1 MSALTESIRELR
13 TNTRQWEAFTT
24 RRHCAVLAPPGSG
37 KTKLLT
43 TRLAFDLANRIPKP
57 HGAACIT
64 LTNAAAEELRRRVDL
79 LGVEDR
85 PHLFIGTV
93 HGFALGRV
101 IAPFATLV
109 GRPEL
114 ANITIANKQQCLETY
129 EEAIAEVF
137 KPYEDTRNV
146 QSTIEFNRQR
156 LATDEDWALSGEKIQ
171 EIARRYEVKLRTKG
185 LFDFLDIVTI
195 AVELVE
201 RHEVIR
207 RVLTAQYPH
216 LYVDEYQDL
225 APGLDR
231 LVRSLC
237 FDYVVNSELF
247 AVGDVDQA
255 VFGFTGT
262 RPELLDELAARS
274 DVTAVHL
281 ERNYRCGAEI
291 IRIANLMRQGKPP
304 IVGDRDGGSVSA
316 TRCPNG
322 FDDQCQRSVQAV
334 NNAIARGIPLHEI
347 AVICPLNSQCGQITE
362 ALRAAEI
369 PAFVRGSEYR
379 LTPVTAFIEGCA
391 AWATLGRQC
400 SNYRLGELL
409 ASWRTFLGAR
419 WSRADDVRLTELLMD
434 YEKFG
439 ERPAY
444 HLVRELLDLGVRRA
458 LQQVALAD
466 DSVQVRQM
474 YDALTVGNL
483 SNVSVRELA
492 EHARKVDR
500 VEVTTMTSSKGLEFD
515 VVLIMGADEE
525 SIPHYLSLNDRAK
538 LAEDRRK
545 FFVSVTRARNEI
557 DIFYSGFVVT
567 RYGRR
572 RYQGPSRFLGEIGL
586 A

>member
-1 MSALTESIRELR
+1 MSALTESMRELR
-13 TNTRQWEAFTT
+13 TNARQWEAFTT
-24 RRHCAVLAPPGSG
+24 RGHCAVLAPPGSG

-43 TRLAFDLANRIPKP
+43 TRLAFDLANRVPKP

-64 LTNAAAEELRRRVDL
+64 LTNTAAAELRRRIEV

-85 PHLFIGTV
+85 HHLFIGTV
-93 HGFALGRV
+93 HGFTLGRV

-114 ANITIANKQQCLETY
+114 ANISIASKQQCRETY
-129 EEAIAEVF
+129 DEAIAEVF
-137 KPYEDTRNV
+137 DPYEDTWNV

-156 LATDEDWALSGEKIQ
+156 LATDKEWALSGEKIQ
-171 EIARRYEVKLRTKG
+171 EVARRYEAKLRTKG

-201 RHEVIR
+201 RHKVIR

-262 RPELLDELAARS
+262 RPELLEEVAARS
-274 DVTAVHL
+274 DVTAVPL
-281 ERNYRCGAEI
+281 ERNYRCGEAI
-291 IRIANLMRQGKPP
+291 IRIANLMRKGKPP
-304 IVGDRDGGSVSA
+304 IVGNRDGGNVSA
-316 TRCPNG
+316 TRCPGG
-322 FDDQCQRSVQAV
+322 FDDQCQRAVEAV
-334 NNAIARGIPLHEI
+334 NNAITQEVPLHEI
-347 AVICPLNSQCGQITE
+347 AVICPLNSQCEQITD
-362 ALRAAEI
+362 ALRVAGI

-391 AWATLGRQC
+391 AWATLGREC

-409 ASWRTFLGAR
+409 AYWRTFMGAR

-434 YEKFG
+434 YETSG
-439 ERPAY
+439 EEPAH
-444 HLVRELLDLGVRRA
+444 HLIRELLDLGLQRA

-466 DSVQVRQM
+466 DAVQVRQM
-474 YDALTVGNL
+474 YGALTVGNL

-515 VVLIMGADEE
+515 VVLIMSADEE

-545 FFVSVTRARNEI
+545 FYVSITRARDEI
-557 DIFYSGFVVT
+557 GIFYSGFVVT

-572 RYQGPSRFLGEIGL
+572 KYQGPSRFLGEIGL